1 MYVMRFPIALPNAL
15 PSLRTACCL
24 EGTFLASRAP
34 SFPRGHPPSG
44 AAPRTIAQVPL
55 VDGDG
60 RKAVI
65 DLVKGAPASEKLMVI
80 FDGEKRQTAYE
91 T

>member
-1 MYVMRFPIALPNAL
+1 M
-15 PSLRTACCL
+15 
-24 EGTFLASRAP
+24 
-34 SFPRGHPPSG
+34 PRGHPPSG